1 MAKLNTLGILLT
13 VLKRWKVEVLNI
25 IVEMVKQVFI
35 FLGLKLK

>member
-1 MAKLNTLGILLT
+1 MAKLNTLGTLLT

-35 FLGLKLK
+35 FPGLKLK